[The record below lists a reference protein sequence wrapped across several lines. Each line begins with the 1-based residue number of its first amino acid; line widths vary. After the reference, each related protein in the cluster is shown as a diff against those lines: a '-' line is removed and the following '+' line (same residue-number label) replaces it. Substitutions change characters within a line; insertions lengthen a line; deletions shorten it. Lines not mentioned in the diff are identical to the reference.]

1 MSRRLKELVTK
12 ELSEKL
18 KDAKACVLVQYRG
31 LNAQQMDT
39 VRKSFARQKAKM
51 QVVKNSLVALALEK
65 IGMGGL
71 KAHLDGPLAIVRGIN
86 DPAALAKTVR
96 ECTKGIQGIKVHA
109 GFGEGQVFNADQVKA
124 LADIPSREVLYAQ
137 ILGAI
142 NTPMTALAC
151 AFASIQRSLAC
162 ALQAIKEKMEK
173 EAPPPPAPEAPA
185 AEAKTEAAAPAA
197 AAAEVKAE
205 APPAEQKPAAEASAP
220 ATPAAPVTPAEQ
232 KPTAEAKP
240 AEGGAPAAPA
250 AEAPKPKLP

>member
-18 KDAKACVLVQYRG
+18 KDTKACVLVQYRG

-39 VRKSFARQKAKM
+39 VRKSFARQKVKM
-51 QVVKNSLVALALEK
+51 QVVKNSLAALALEK

-109 GFGEGQVFNADQVKA
+109 GFGEGQVFNADQVKT

-142 NTPMTALAC
+142 NTPMTALAG

-162 ALQAIKEKMEK
+162 ALQAIKEKKEK

-185 AEAKTEAAAPAA
+185 AEAKAEAA
-197 AAAEVKAE
+197 
-205 APPAEQKPAAEASAP
+205 PPEQKPAAEAVPAP
-220 ATPAAPVTPAEQ
+220 PAAAAAPAEQ
-232 KPTAEAKP
+232 KPAAEAKP

-250 AEAPKPKLP
+250 AEPPKPKLP

>member
-12 ELSEKL
+12 ELSETL

-31 LNAQQMDT
+31 VNAQQMDT

-51 QVVKNSLVALALEK
+51 QVVKNSLAALALEK

-86 DPAALAKTVR
+86 DPATLAKTVR

-173 EAPPPPAPEAPA
+173 EAPPPAPE
-185 AEAKTEAAAPAA
+185 A

-205 APPAEQKPAAEASAP
+205 AAPAEQKPAAEAGAP
-220 ATPAAPVTPAEQ
+220 ASPAAPVTPAEQ
-232 KPTAEAKP
+232 KPAAEAKP

-250 AEAPKPKLP
+250 AEPPKPKLP